1 MVSKQDSAKW
11 NEIVAQ
17 SIDEQA
23 NVFLRAF
30 VLDFAGGGFEEVLDI
45 ASQFKRYAP
54 KEGVPDLEEHK
65 AHLFLEKR
73 GETLTVQQLRLT
85 LKDIDVDNN
94 NRVAFLEY
102 ALFKWKKTPQQFF
115 TELAKPPQRGGAA
128 LEAAIAEYRKVIAI
142 REARENRIEELKA
155 EADAGGVKGAKAKNE
170 LAQLLHEDQLHQNKA
185 EITSAAKKRAAEKTA
200 IDPFAEEQ
208 KRLEEEKK
216 KKDAE
221 EKAKQDESR
230 AKLKA
235 KTSLWENK

>member
-17 SIDEQA
+17 SIDDQA

-30 VLDFAGGGFEEVLDI
+30 ALEFSGGGFEEVLDI
-45 ASQFKRYAP
+45 ASQFKRFAP

-65 AHLFLEKR
+65 AHLFLERR

-115 TELAKPPQRGGAA
+115 VELAKPQKGGAA
-128 LEAAIAEYRKVIAI
+128 LEAAIAEYRKVLAI

-155 EADAGGVKGAKAKNE
+155 DAAAGGVKGAKAKNE
-170 LAQLLHEDQLHQNKA
+170 LAQLLHEDQLNQNKA
-185 EITSAAKKRAAEKTA
+185 EITSAAKKRAAEKVA
-200 IDPFAEEQ
+200 IDPYAEEQ

-216 KKDAE
+216 KKEAE

>member
-17 SIDEQA
+17 SIDDQA

-30 VLDFAGGGFEEVLDI
+30 ALEFSGGGFEEVLDI
-45 ASQFKRYAP
+45 ASQFKRFAP

-65 AHLFLEKR
+65 AHLFLERR

-115 TELAKPPQRGGAA
+115 VELAKPQKVGAA
-128 LEAAIAEYRKVIAI
+128 LEAAIAEYRKVIAT
-142 REARENRIEELKA
+142 REARENKIEELKA
-155 EADAGGVKGAKAKNE
+155 DAAAGGVKGAKAKNE

-185 EITSAAKKRAAEKTA
+185 EITTAAKKRAAEKVA
-200 IDPFAEEQ
+200 IDPYAEEQ

-216 KKDAE
+216 KKEAE